1 MGGVKLHFYDSM
13 GHFWGNYLIDLV
25 IYVSLMKLTKY
36 RPFRATINTKNNFC
50 RKILEIF
57 HFQQF
62 SPYLTLKLVSERI
75 FFLIVQFNLQTSN
88 FLHTFRT
95 IWTGTV
101 GSILSLL
108 LLPLKLRGSIMKYCV
123 FFTKLAL
130 RVVKDLKGQ
139 E

>member
-1 MGGVKLHFYDSM
+1 MEKIIFSVYSCPKGMKFCKFHLGSIYYVFLYAFKKKLPLRVVKDLLWPKICEKGGFGGVKLNFYDSM

-62 SPYLTLKLVSERI
+62 SPYLTLKLVS
-75 FFLIVQFNLQTSN
+75 V
-88 FLHTFRT
+88 
-95 IWTGTV
+95 
-101 GSILSLL
+101 
-108 LLPLKLRGSIMKYCV
+108 
-123 FFTKLAL
+123 
-130 RVVKDLKGQ
+130 
-139 E
+139 